1 MAHKTFVSILLALA
15 YAHTAFGAHHEA
27 LIKDALSAAPP
38 TLVDSVSVVDW
49 DGNVLRQGTSEYTC
63 MPTPPNVAGTQP
75 MCLDGPWKTWA
86 DAWSNKKPLDITRL
100 GISYML
106 VGDEGASNVDP
117 YATGPTDDNEWI
129 DEGPHLMIVVPDASL
144 LEGIP
149 TDPSQGGPYV
159 MWKGSPYQHIM
170 VPVGPR

>member
-1 MAHKTFVSILLALA
+1 MAHKFFVSDLFAFIYTQAS
-15 YAHTAFGAHHEA
+15 FGAHHEA

-49 DGNVLRQGTSEYTC
+49 DGNVLRKGTGDYTC
-63 MPTPPNVAGTQP
+63 MPTPPRVSGNQP
-75 MCLDGPWKTWA
+75 MCLDGPWTKWA
-86 DAWSNKKPLDITRL
+86 DAWNNKKPLDIARL

-106 VGDEGASNVDP
+106 VGDEGASNIDP
-117 YATGPTDDNEWI
+117 YATGPTDDNQWI
-129 DEGPHLMIVVPDASL
+129 VEGPHLMIIVPDSKL

-149 TDPSQGGPYV
+149 ADPSQGGPYV
-159 MWKGSPYQHIM
+159 MWQGSPYQHIM

>member
-1 MAHKTFVSILLALA
+1 MRPSLTHQMYTVNNHKAYRIPSLDPLRPHLEDEYSSDQPVGTKLSWHTKLFVSILLALA

-86 DAWSNKKPLDITRL
+86 DAWSNKKPLDINTSRN
-100 GISYML
+100 L
-106 VGDEGASNVDP
+106 VHA
-117 YATGPTDDNEWI
+117 
-129 DEGPHLMIVVPDASL
+129 
-144 LEGIP
+144 
-149 TDPSQGGPYV
+149 
-159 MWKGSPYQHIM
+159 
-170 VPVGPR
+170 RRR